1 MDAATWFPSASNRTI
16 KLYKQTMSKPKSSPL
31 TAIGIVIALIAAGLS
46 AIFYVPGILPR
57 LNDSYLL
64 IHKNLLA
71 TYTIPNWVF
80 YLLLLCV
87 LYVAVSLSI
96 LFVKPRQPK
105 VSTYRKD
112 DFLGITW
119 RWSYQR
125 KLPVDPW
132 CFCPD
137 CNTELVY
144 TYTGSRSDQETEL
157 FCETCNIT
165 KLRHDGDKNY
175 LINRVLRLIERKIR
189 TGEWKTEIQGN

>member
-1 MDAATWFPSASNRTI
+1 M
-16 KLYKQTMSKPKSSPL
+16 LL
-31 TAIGIVIALIAAGLS
+31 VIVFIAVGLFVV
-46 AIFYVPGILPR
+46 FYIPGVLPR
-57 LNDSYLL
+57 LEETYLF
-64 IHKNLLA
+64 ISTHLLK
-71 TYTIPNWVF
+71 TRTIPNWEL

-87 LYVAVSLSI
+87 LYVAVSLII
-96 LFVKPRQPK
+96 LFVKPREPK
-105 VSTYRKD
+105 VTSYKKD

-125 KLPVDPW
+125 KVPVDPW
-132 CFCPD
+132 CFCSE

-165 KLRHDGDKNY
+165 KLRHDGDKTY

-189 TGEWKTEIQGN
+189 TEEWKTAV